1 MTNDVRNFARGPGW
15 GVRAYILRAP
25 YFCGR
30 NHEIRA
36 AAVRRPRTTPLD
48 YRVGVT
54 LGPHLV
60 RTAHTAL
67 AVSTFSLSTAFGCGA
82 RLGGADCNVF
92 RVSSP

>member
-1 MTNDVRNFARGPGW
+1 MTNDVRNFARGPGC
-15 GVRAYILRAP
+15 AHILRAP

-67 AVSTFSLSTAFGCGA
+67 ALSTFSLSTRIRSVYKA
-82 RLGGADCNVF
+82 
-92 RVSSP
+92 